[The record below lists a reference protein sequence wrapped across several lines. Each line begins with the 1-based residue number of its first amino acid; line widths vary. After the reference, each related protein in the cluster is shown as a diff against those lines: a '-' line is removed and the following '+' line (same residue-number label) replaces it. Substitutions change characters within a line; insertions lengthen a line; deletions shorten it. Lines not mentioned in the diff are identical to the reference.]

1 MANFNTTF
9 GQQISSYN
17 QSQQK
22 RESSNLLI
30 ARVTHVVTGPYIAN
44 TTTRDTYYNDPTD
57 LGKIAFQF
65 LIGYQ
70 DRTLDSAGNILA
82 KPMNSAM
89 KHIPVEGEFVQI
101 VPGPGLGLNDTRG
114 QIDYYY
120 TPPFDLWGASHHNAL
135 PDIGDYGNYV
145 NSTTN
150 TPEQTSTT
158 NRATDVSFSG
168 STAYPLGPNF
178 YEKSDV
184 RALRVFTGDVT
195 IEGRWG
201 NSIRFGST
209 SPNRK
214 ADNYWSNTGSIGDPI
229 TIIRNGQGAQL
240 DKTPWVPT
248 VENINRDA
256 SSIYLTAGQ
265 RVVVD
270 DIQNNF
276 SLASWQ
282 INLDDIVT
290 TSIPLQQQLTSYDNI
305 SPAEQDKRVETANQ
319 PNGSNDA
326 VPRVEEIK
334 PSEEV
339 LKQLEQEYKDLYSN
353 TTVVDDGYDLFYNYK
368 KNQIPR
374 INTKTHAYKVV
385 KHYKNNQESI
395 TTSVDFTGNY
405 EKDLP
410 DIRDKIKDGKITVTY
425 IPEYVV
431 EKEDVGKYPQL
442 RTIILIVRARSWD
455 NENKRLKAN

>member
-1 MANFNTTF
+1 MANFNPTYV
-9 GQQISSYN
+9 QQINSYN
-17 QSQQK
+17 QPQQK

-135 PDIGDYGNYV
+135 PDLGDYGNYV
-145 NSTTN
+145 NYTTN
-150 TPEQTSTT
+150 TPEQTSAT

-168 STAYPLGPNF
+168 SVAYPLGPNF
-178 YEKSDV
+178 YEKSDIK
-184 RALRVFTGDVT
+184 ALRVFTGDVT
-195 IEGRWG
+195 LEGRWG

-209 SPNRK
+209 TPNRK
-214 ADNYWSNTGSIGDPI
+214 TDNYWSEVGAIGDPI
-229 TIIRNGQGAQL
+229 TIIRNGQGPQL

-265 RVVVD
+265 KVVID
-270 DIQNNF
+270 DIQNNY

-282 INLDDIVT
+282 INLEDVVT

-305 SPAEQDKRVETANQ
+305 SPSEQDVRVSDADQSSDTAGRAIVN
-319 PNGSNDA
+319 
-326 VPRVEEIK
+326 K
-334 PSEEV
+334 
-339 LKQLEQEYKDLYSN
+339 SN
-353 TTVVDDGYDLFYNYK
+353 T
-368 KNQIPR
+368 
-374 INTKTHAYKVV
+374 A
-385 KHYKNNQESI
+385 
-395 TTSVDFTGNY
+395 
-405 EKDLP
+405 
-410 DIRDKIKDGKITVTY
+410 
-425 IPEYVV
+425 
-431 EKEDVGKYPQL
+431 
-442 RTIILIVRARSWD
+442 
-455 NENKRLKAN
+455 